1 MDEKLEQIRDQQKEV
16 WNRFSPGWK
25 KWDEFTMRF
34 LKPFGDEMLER
45 LDPGPSDLI
54 LDIAGGTGEPGL
66 TIAEK
71 IPLGKVVITDL
82 AEGMLDVAREH
93 VASRK
98 LSNIEMVACDVSELP
113 FEDHYF
119 DGVSCRMGFM
129 FFPDMDLAAKEI
141 YRVLKPGGRLAAAV
155 WNIPEK
161 NFWVTSIMSAINRNM
176 QISTP
181 TPGAPGMFRCAPPG
195 LMQGVLVRAGFK
207 NIRDEEMDRTLDIS
221 GPEEFWSFHNEVA
234 APVVTAMSKADEAMR
249 NNIKAEVFEALNKRY
264 PDGHFKMEY
273 SAHVIS
279 GEK

>member
-1 MDEKLEQIRDQQKEV
+1 MDEKLSQIRDQQKEV

-25 KWDEFTMRF
+25 KWDDFTMRF
-34 LKPFGDEMLER
+34 LKPFGDEILKR
-45 LDPGPSDLI
+45 LDLAPSDLI

-71 IPLGKVVITDL
+71 IPHGKVVITDL

-93 VASRK
+93 AARRK
-98 LSNIEMVACDVSELP
+98 LANTEMMACDVSELP
-113 FEDHYF
+113 FEGDYF

-161 NFWVTSIMSAINRNM
+161 NFWITSIMSAINRNM
-176 QISTP
+176 QVP
-181 TPGAPGMFRCAPPG
+181 APPPGAPGMFRCAQPG
-195 LMQGVLVRAGFK
+195 LMEGLLARAGFK
-207 NIRDEEMDRTLDIS
+207 NILSEELDRTLDIA

-234 APVVTAMSKADEAMR
+234 APVVAAMSKADQAMR
-249 NNIKAEVFEALNKRY
+249 EKIKGEVFEALNKRY

-279 GEK
+279 AEK